1 MKKITLSVK
10 KKHALSRTSADIST
24 IYIEFRV
31 IFCMI
36 LFYCNFFYRKIKTGP
51 FIHDAIETRLRMIIP
66 YIDKWPQVSYR
77 HSIDKWW
84 ELESGVYTI
93 IIYNIRKKH
102 FSLKH
107 DVILKLFITYC
118 YLWLLFLFLYLTKKN
133 QIIRN

>member
-66 YIDKWPQVSYR
+66 YIDKWPQVNYR

-102 FSLKH
+102 FSLIKAWCH
-107 DVILKLFITYC
+107 FKVVYNL
-118 YLWLLFLFLYLTKKN
+118 LLFMITLLISVLDKKEPN
-133 QIIRN
+133 Y

>member
-1 MKKITLSVK
+1 MVLVHMEHFNNVRCEGNQNCAHSYTNV
-10 KKHALSRTSADIST
+10 
-24 IYIEFRV
+24 YIEYW
-31 IFCMI
+31 IKLDQI
-36 LFYCNFFYRKIKTGP
+36 QYKIYY
-51 FIHDAIETRLRMIIP
+51 IIYQYNQTKLNRTEQNI
-66 YIDKWPQVSYR
+66 YIDKWPQVNYR

-107 DVILKLFITYC
+107 DVILKLFISYC